1 MKSAGISVEELTV
14 VEATRRFPVIRF
26 PTERRIYFESQSG
39 YLAANQACQQVV
51 EAFVAEGGLY
61 RQSHVR
67 IKRLDSGAV
76 TVDDGENLLQ
86 ADQIV
91 FACGPWLRDIAIEL
105 FGDSYADMIR
115 PTRQESI
122 YFGTPAGDRR
132 YSDAQ
137 LPVWIDHGHHVFYGI
152 PGNGYRGLKIA
163 DDTRGPPV
171 DPELNDRTPTTD
183 ALERARNYLALRFP
197 DLANA
202 PINETRTCTYENSP
216 DGHYL
221 IGRVPTAPHF
231 WLVGGGS
238 GHGFKMGPAIGEVV
252 AQSILDGHPID
263 PMFQLDRRFP
273 QTR

>member
-1 MKSAGISVEELTV
+1 
-14 VEATRRFPVIRF
+14 
-26 PTERRIYFESQSG
+26 
-39 YLAANQACQQVV
+39 
-51 EAFVAEGGLY
+51 
-61 RQSHVR
+61 
-67 IKRLDSGAV
+67 
-76 TVDDGENLLQ
+76 
-86 ADQIV
+86 
-91 FACGPWLRDIAIEL
+91 
-105 FGDSYADMIR
+105 MIR